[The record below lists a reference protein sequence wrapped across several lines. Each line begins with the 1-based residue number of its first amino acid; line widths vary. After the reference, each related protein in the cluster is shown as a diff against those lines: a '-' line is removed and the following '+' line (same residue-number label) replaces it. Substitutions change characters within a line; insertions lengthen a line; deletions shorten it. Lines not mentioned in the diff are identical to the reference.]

1 MLSPL
6 FLSHWQ
12 ESLQQSSFSSRSRLF
27 VRGIAQAIAVHLARN
42 YVALTE
48 ALRGEISS
56 LPGFKLRRITDWM
69 AEHMAEEF
77 SLARLAEQAGMSEFH
92 FNRLFKRA
100 TDVPPSQSPTD
111 YRCQR

>member
-1 MLSPL
+1 MRPSPN
-6 FLSHWQ
+6 
-12 ESLQQSSFSSRSRLF
+12 RLF

-48 ALRGEISS
+48 ALHGETSS

-100 TDVPPSQSPTD
+100 RAFRRRSIKSNSEWTPRGASCAK
-111 YRCQR
+111 RKGA